1 MEKIKVKIKKL
12 NPDAVI
18 PNYPHP
24 EDAGMDIYSVE
35 NITIAPGKRAL
46 VSTGITTEIPKGY
59 VALIWDKSGLAAK
72 SGIKTMAGVIDCNY
86 RGEWKMVLFNT
97 SENNYEVKK
106 GEKIAQALIQPV
118 VNADIEEVS
127 ELSDTSRGRG
137 SFGSTGL
144 TKSAIKL
151 H

>member
-1 MEKIKVKIKKL
+1 MKEIEI
-12 NPDAVI
+12 AVEI
-18 PNYPHP
+18 CREGIELPKYANIG
-24 EDAGMDIYSVE
+24 DAGMDIYSVE
-35 NITIAPGKRAL
+35 NVIIAPGKRVL
-46 VSTGITTEIPKGY
+46 VSTGITTEIPEGY

-86 RGEWKMVLFNT
+86 RGEWKIVLFNT

-118 VNADIEEVS
+118 ASPEIEEVS
-127 ELSDTSRGRG
+127 ELSDTSRGKG

-144 TKSAIKL
+144 TKNN
-151 H
+151 

>member
-1 MEKIKVKIKKL
+1 MEKIKIKIKKL
-12 NPDAVI
+12 NPEAI
-18 PNYPHP
+18 LPNYAHSG
-24 EDAGMDIYSVE
+24 DAGMDIYSVE

-46 VSTGITTEIPKGY
+46 VSTGITTEIPEGY

-72 SGIKTMAGVIDCNY
+72 SGIKTMAGVIDCHY
-86 RGEWKMVLFNT
+86 RGEWKIVLFNT

-118 VNADIEEVS
+118 ASPEIEEVS
-127 ELSDTSRGRG
+127 ELSDTSRGEG

-144 TKSAIKL
+144 TKNN
-151 H
+151 

>member
-1 MEKIKVKIKKL
+1 MEKIKIKIKKL
-12 NPDAVI
+12 HPDAI
-18 PNYPHP
+18 LPNYAHLG
-24 EDAGMDIYSVE
+24 DAGMDLYSVE

-46 VSTGITTEIPKGY
+46 VPTGITTEIPEGY

-72 SGIKTMAGVIDCNY
+72 SGIKTMAGVIDCHY
-86 RGEWKMVLFNT
+86 RGEWKIVLFNT

-118 VNADIEEVS
+118 ASPEIEEVS
-127 ELSDTSRGRG
+127 ELSDTSRGEG

-144 TKSAIKL
+144 TKDP
-151 H
+151 